1 MASQKGRSA
10 ASPSNPSG
18 DWTEL
23 RGGFARSA
31 YRMYGLTPKTHP
43 TPCIS
48 ALLLSHRLLFC
59 ETINDE
65 RP

>member
-1 MASQKGRSA
+1 MAKQKVRSA
-10 ASPSNPSG
+10 G
-18 DWTEL
+18 L

-48 ALLLSHRLLFC
+48 ALLLSHRLLFD
-59 ETINDE
+59 ETSNDE